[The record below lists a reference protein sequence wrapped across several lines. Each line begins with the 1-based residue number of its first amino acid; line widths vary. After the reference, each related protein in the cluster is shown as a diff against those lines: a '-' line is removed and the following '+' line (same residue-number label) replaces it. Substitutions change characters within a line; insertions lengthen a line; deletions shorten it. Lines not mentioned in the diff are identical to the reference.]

1 MSVVQDRADTR
12 SAPPA
17 PSRREVN
24 QQQVWRRRSWVR
36 MARTLRNQ
44 FVLAA
49 LISLLV
55 FVVSAI
61 LFWVFERG
69 PSPNVSGIAS
79 GFVYAAR
86 TLLEGGEPWDIYT
99 SAGRVLHEFI
109 IVGGRSIFA
118 LLTGAFAAKVV
129 EVVVRKGSGMDA
141 TKDTGHIVICGWSS
155 KGSEIIRELQAKEV
169 EDVRSVVILAPLS
182 ANPSRSA
189 MTSFVNGNPTSSED
203 LLRAGID
210 RAETAIILADDTS
223 TSSTADEIDAN
234 TLLTTLAVEALNPTC
249 HTCVE
254 VIRSENRAHFERTKA
269 DELVVSA
276 ELTGALLASSA
287 RTHGLSRII
296 ADLITH
302 PAGAEFYTI
311 NPPAEMVGRSFPEAV
326 AEFKQRHDM
335 LLVGMVTSSGEYQ
348 LNPPSQTSL
357 PGEGKLLVIAS
368 GPPHLP

>member
-1 MSVVQDRADTR
+1 MSVVTDRANTR
-12 SAPPA
+12 ATPPA
-17 PSRREVN
+17 SSGPGAN

-36 MARTLRNQ
+36 MAKTLRNQ

-55 FVVSAI
+55 FVLSAI
-61 LFWVFERG
+61 LFWLFERG
-69 PSPNVSGIAS
+69 PSPDVSGIGS

-86 TLLEGGEPWDIYT
+86 ALLEGGEPWAIQT
-99 SAGRVLHEFI
+99 GAGRVLHEFI

-118 LLTGAFAAKVV
+118 LATGAFAAKVV

-169 EDVRSVVILAPLS
+169 EDLRSVVILAPLS
-182 ANPSRSA
+182 ANPSRSGL
-189 MTSFVNGNPTSSED
+189 TSFVNGNPTSTED

-302 PAGAEFYTI
+302 PTGAEFYTI
-311 NPPAEMVGRSFPEAV
+311 APPAGMIGRTFSEAV
-326 AEFKQRHDM
+326 TELKARHDV
-335 LLVGMVTSSGEYQ
+335 LLAGVVTTGGQFQ

-357 PGEGKLLVIAS
+357 TGDGKLLVIAN
-368 GPPHLP
+368 GPPDLT